1 MKSII
6 NISKHLNTITQEN
19 LTVVKRVIDFR
30 RPHYGLWKGS
40 KRYAH

>member
-6 NISKHLNTITQEN
+6 NISRHLNTITQEN
-19 LTVVKRVIDFR
+19 LTVVKRVIDFQ
-30 RPHYGLWKGS
+30 RPNNGLWNGS